1 MRFHRAQKLKHSAKA
16 RCAIRGSWRDE
27 WGLFYPE
34 GPERGFLPMV
44 LRPARIEVVSPLA
57 GVETEHAD
65 WRPQALTRRPDG
77 TWGAE

>member
-1 MRFHRAQKLKHSAKA
+1 
-16 RCAIRGSWRDE
+16 
-27 WGLFYPE
+27 
-34 GPERGFLPMV
+34 MV